1 MPRNLLAA
9 FAISALLALLL
20 SFVPEVKWKPAGQDI
35 ATFQSTSPIVVSE
48 QNLVDLFTL
57 VPTHYNIKRVKWEN
71 ESIFVDFAVGPSDK
85 VELSAVY
92 RDFYTFAYD
101 VFHYTSNAKKVFYR
115 MVEEEKDQEQ
125 SAKILVAIQ
134 AERPQTNQELFAP
147 DTIKDIKMFVE
158 ERYPVLLDPYFSESV
173 SP

>member
-9 FAISALLALLL
+9 FAVSALLALLL
-20 SFVPEVKWKPAGQDI
+20 SFVPGVKWKPDGRDI
-35 ATFQSTSPIVVSE
+35 ATFHSTSPIILSE
-48 QNLVDLFTL
+48 QNIVDLFTL

-71 ESIFVDFAVGPSDK
+71 ESIFVDFSVGPSDK
-85 VELSAVY
+85 VELSTVY

-101 VFHYTSNAKKVFYR
+101 LFQYTSNAKQLIFRV
-115 MVEEEKDQEQ
+115 MEEEKGQTQ
-125 SAKILVAIQ
+125 SAKLLVAIQ

-158 ERYPVLLDPYFSESV
+158 ERYPVRLDPYFSERV